1 MSASPK
7 LRPRKPAS
15 DAPASVDRQPDAGKV
30 RAHIDVEAEYTRA
43 HLHSQRTLIRAACTF
58 AALFSIVRGTDQ
70 ALSGFWH
77 PLQPVA
83 LGCVIA
89 VSVVLAV
96 IAWTPAFDRSYL
108 PLANIVVPARNAVA
122 AAFLVGTAAQGQQEA
137 LIFLPMM
144 IVGPFFFM
152 GLNWR
157 VGAFSGIV
165 TLVCFAVAAILFALD
180 FPAALRVG
188 TLMSMTLVAGTI
200 ATRQLDAV
208 ARKGFVESSRISQL
222 AQHDA
227 LTGLKNRGVF
237 DEQLNALWH
246 RAIENR
252 CALAILL
259 VDVDHFK
266 SFNDRYG
273 HQAGDRTL
281 CRVAQTLQQHIQR
294 PTDVLTRY
302 GGEEFAAI
310 LYDVGAKEVKSLAEN
325 MRRAANKLDAANH
338 ASGGPAAV
346 TISIGIGFVEPA
358 RNRQPVGALQLAD
371 QALYE
376 AKRSGRD
383 RVVFMDQAAHLL
395 LETGIFD
402 ASSFAREA

>member
-1 MSASPK
+1 MAPRSQPREPANDTPAGAVRRREGRESPA
-7 LRPRKPAS
+7 R
-15 DAPASVDRQPDAGKV
+15 VDL
-30 RAHIDVEAEYTRA
+30 EAEYAHA
-43 HLHSQRTLIRAACTF
+43 HLRSQRTLIRAACTF
-58 AALFSIVRGTDQ
+58 AALFSVVRGLGE
-70 ALSGFWH
+70 ALNGFWH

-83 LGCVIA
+83 LGGVIA
-89 VSVVLAV
+89 LSVVLAA
-96 IAWTPAFDRSYL
+96 IAWTRAFDRFYL
-108 PLANIVVPARNAVA
+108 PLANVAVPTRNAIA
-122 AAFLVGTAAQGQQEA
+122 AAFLVGTAVHGQQDA
-137 LIFLPMM
+137 LIFFPLMV
-144 IVGPFFFM
+144 VGPFFFM

-157 VGAFSGIV
+157 VGAFSGV
-165 TLVCFAVAAILFALD
+165 VAVVSFAVAAILFALEL
-180 FPAALRVG
+180 PVALRVG
-188 TLMSMTLVAGTI
+188 SLMSMTLVAGTI
-200 ATRQLDAV
+200 AARQLDVV
-208 ARKGFVESSRISQL
+208 ARKSFDESSRISEL

-237 DEQLNALWH
+237 DEALNALWQ

-259 VDVDHFK
+259 IDVDHFK

-281 CRVAQTLQQHIQR
+281 CSVAGSLQQYVER

-310 LYDVGAKEVKSLAEN
+310 LYDVSAKEAKALAES
-325 MRRAANKLDAANH
+325 MRGAAKKLEPANTE
-338 ASGGPAAV
+338 SKSSAAV
-346 TISIGIGFVEPA
+346 TISIGIGYVEPT
-358 RNRQPVGALQLAD
+358 RGRQPVGALQLAD

-383 RVVFMDQAAHLL
+383 RVVFMDQAAHMM

-402 ASSFAREA
+402 ATSFAREA